1 MTTRVLVV
9 ADIRLYREG
18 LAQILG
24 REAELSVVGSAAGLE
39 DAVRG
44 VRDLRPEV
52 VLIDQAMPE
61 SLAAIRAIRVLAP
74 NVRVVALAV
83 PDTDQH
89 LIACAEAG
97 VVGYVTRAAGVA
109 DLITTIQSAARGE
122 LVCSPRVAATLL
134 RRVTALAAGDR
145 SREEDV
151 RLTARELEILELLE
165 RGMSNKDIARHL
177 GIEVATAK
185 NHVHNILGKLQVH
198 GRGQAAA
205 RIRGAS
211 HGSLAQ
217 DADHR

>member
-1 MTTRVLVV
+1 M
-9 ADIRLYREG
+9 
-18 LAQILG
+18 
-24 REAELSVVGSAAGLE
+24 
-39 DAVRG
+39 
-44 VRDLRPEV
+44 
-52 VLIDQAMPE
+52 
-61 SLAAIRAIRVLAP
+61 
-74 NVRVVALAV
+74 
-83 PDTDQH
+83 
-89 LIACAEAG
+89 
-97 VVGYVTRAAGVA
+97 
-109 DLITTIQSAARGE
+109 
-122 LVCSPRVAATLL
+122 CSPRVAATLL